1 MKPATCDFHPLL
13 EAFAD
18 GELTGADRLRVSIH
32 LDTCDRCTAD
42 LEAITG
48 VGAVLRAA
56 AATLPMPA
64 LSGLADSVVTRV
76 AAETEQSWRSA
87 LDRAIHD
94 WRWAIVGSGSVA
106 ATFISTLLVWAV
118 VGLQPMRDGDDSL
131 AARMNNLGSRA
142 GVLSFVAKPLGGSQ
156 GSTFT
161 VADSVATRSGGDS
174 TQSSEGDLIS
184 QLAQSVVT
192 RDGRIVDINAMQTAA
207 RRDVESLLDR
217 MMKELQYPEPASRS
231 SYGELVV
238 SQVRLTIN
246 TGVSA
251 KGL

>member
-1 MKPATCDFHPLL
+1 MTPATCDIHPLL

-18 GELTGADRLRVSIH
+18 GELTGVDRLRVATH

-42 LEAITG
+42 LEAIAG
-48 VGAVLRAA
+48 VGAALRAA
-56 AATLPMPA
+56 AASLPTPP
-64 LSGLADSVVTRV
+64 LSGLADGVVTRV
-76 AAETEQSWRSA
+76 AVETEQSWRGA
-87 LDRAIHD
+87 LDRAIRD

-106 ATFISTLLVWAV
+106 ATFVSTLLVWAV
-118 VGLQPMRDGDDSL
+118 VGLTPMRDGDDSL

-142 GVLSFVAKPLGGSQ
+142 GVLSFVAKPVGGSQ
-156 GSTFT
+156 DSTFT
-161 VADSVATRSGGDS
+161 VADSVATRSRGES
-174 TQSSEGDLIS
+174 SSESALIS
-184 QLAQSVVT
+184 QLAQWVVT
-192 RDGRIVDINAMQTAA
+192 RDGRIVDINAMQAPA

-217 MMKELQYPEPASRS
+217 MMTQLQYPETAPRS

-238 SQVRLTIN
+238 SEVRLAVN